1 MSNICVSGA
10 DSDKRNGIKRN
21 RNRVGITKPEMAGM
35 LKACPK
41 LICALCQTPIKIWVS
56 GGIECISCD
65 RHIDPD
71 GLYSTENIRFTHQK
85 CNTVEGPWRKYGK
98 SREINDFRN
107 MLTSAGVIWHEP
119 DSIGGM
125 EILSK
130 NEEYFR
136 SNKKQQIKLEI
147 KQTTKQTTKQTM
159 TTTDTTTI
167 SVKFNG
173 IQLEGIPVHLA
184 LLCSAYNTLTSAP
197 STKGNVIR
205 AASERDLTATL
216 TGRVRLYIWSLDDNT
231 PLNYKLLQAAFP
243 DDTMPTGM
251 LSDLNKNTNQGVCVK
266 RAKGKGEYLSVKK
279 KVVVEDDA
287 SATVVAAVAV

>member
-1 MSNICVSGA
+1 M
-10 DSDKRNGIKRN
+10 
-21 RNRVGITKPEMAGM
+21 
-35 LKACPK
+35 
-41 LICALCQTPIKIWVS
+41 

-85 CNTVEGPWRKYGK
+85 CNTVEGPWRKHGK

-107 MLTSAGVIWHEP
+107 MLTSTGVIWHEP

-147 KQTTKQTTKQTM
+147 KQTTKQTM
-159 TTTDTTTI
+159 ATTTDATTI
-167 SVKFNG
+167 SLKFNG

-197 STKGNVIR
+197 PTKGNVIR
-205 AASERDLTATL
+205 AGVERDLTATL

-231 PLNYKLLQAAFP
+231 LLNYKLLQAAFP
-243 DDTMPTGM
+243 DETMPTGM
-251 LSDLNKNTNQGVCVK
+251 LSDLNKNTNQGVCLK
-266 RAKGKGEYLSVKK
+266 KGKGNGEYFSVK
-279 KVVVEDDA
+279 KVVVED
-287 SATVVAAVAV
+287 VVATAVTPAAAV